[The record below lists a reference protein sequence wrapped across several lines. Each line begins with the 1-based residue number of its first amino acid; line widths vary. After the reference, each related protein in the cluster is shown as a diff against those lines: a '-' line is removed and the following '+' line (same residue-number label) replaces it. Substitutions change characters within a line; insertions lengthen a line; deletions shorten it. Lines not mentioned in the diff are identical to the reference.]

1 MPDVTLEAR
10 ELSMED
16 PPMMLNE
23 VKWDAPV
30 VISLEN
36 GAPRTFNGVYE
47 AFDFSNTS
55 GPAAMARRMSRRCAF
70 AGRRFWEAFPARS
83 RGPLSLRRAG
93 MQTASWRCLSSHRK
107 RPVRSTD
114 E

>member
-10 ELSMED
+10 ELSMDD

-47 AFDFSNTS
+47 AFDFLQHEWPSRHGKAYEQALRLCRASLLGSVS
-55 GPAAMARRMSRRCAF
+55 GEIARTAFVEASRDANRLV
-70 AGRRFWEAFPARS
+70 EMPK
-83 RGPLSLRRAG
+83 L
-93 MQTASWRCLSSHRK
+93 AS
-107 RPVRSTD
+107 
-114 E
+114 